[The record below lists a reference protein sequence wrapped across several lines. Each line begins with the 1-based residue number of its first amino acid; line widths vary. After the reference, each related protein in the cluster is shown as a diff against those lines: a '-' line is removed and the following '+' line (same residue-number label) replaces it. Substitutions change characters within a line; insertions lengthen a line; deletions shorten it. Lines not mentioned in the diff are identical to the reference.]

1 MAKYSVTATVESER
15 QFYLKDLA
23 VNVGFW
29 WQFCRITE
37 WGLLSC
43 VPYSS
48 TYSEQSTMHCS
59 CIRRGV
65 FANEMGCG
73 HGIRSRAPKT
83 IRCRFMCRRANV
95 NTTQKPCA
103 KCINDKWHITL
114 KQKQFQVCVFVL
126 GMQKNWRRRK
136 ESKRECGSVFSPE
149 TSCLSAHTNTNTY
162 GHAQWFTIISGASSM
177 KRSATVQERRQGVV
191 LRSVN
196 IASVYSSQLIWW
208 TLITLLC

>member
-1 MAKYSVTATVESER
+1 MTVLQNNRMRAFVMCALQQHLQRAEHNALQLHQTWSFR
-15 QFYLKDLA
+15 KQD
-23 VNVGFW
+23 GMW
-29 WQFCRITE
+29 SR
-37 WGLLSC
+37 
-43 VPYSS
+43 
-48 TYSEQSTMHCS
+48 
-59 CIRRGV
+59 
-65 FANEMGCG
+65 
-73 HGIRSRAPKT
+73 IRSRAPKT